1 MTRGRGGACWS
12 LLALALLAGC
22 GGGDTTDDASTTSST
37 VDAAREAACDEAI
50 EDIGVAV
57 DRYLAGY
64 ESGGQLSASEAT
76 DSTDVG
82 DDPGETSPST
92 TGGEPAVLDEEGLQS
107 ALGDAQTAISRY
119 GCDPAQTRVAL
130 ERRLAELEPEGPL
143 ADAVLRQLTVSML
156 GELPAEPTETVVAP
170 GDDLRDVLARS
181 PDGSTI
187 VLEPGEHRLDQTLVL
202 LVGVEL
208 RGAGRDGTTIVST
221 APEAAVLAPTDRRV
235 TIRGMTIRHEGGEP
249 ASVLVGGS
257 ASSIAVSDVRLTG
270 ARADLDGQGGAGVL
284 LFGAEGEPGDR
295 VTTLEVTDVE
305 LVDNEAAGLVLS
317 GAHRTSVV
325 RADVRGNGQCG
336 ICFLGAS
343 DGSVED
349 STFEANGVGI
359 AATGTSRPSL
369 VRLTVRGGEVGVQ
382 AADESQPALQE
393 VTVVASERAAVI
405 YTGSAG
411 GGIDRLTCQDVG
423 FGIVVG
429 PAARP
434 VIGETDCAL
443 AATEG

>member
-1 MTRGRGGACWS
+1 MTRRRGGTIG
-12 LLALALLAGC
+12 ALVVVAVLAGC
-22 GGGDTTDDASTTSST
+22 GNDDETEATSTTST
-37 VDAAREAACDEAI
+37 TEDAARATACDEAI
-50 EDIGVAV
+50 DGIGVAV

-64 ESGGQLSASEAT
+64 ESGGQLVATEPAESGDPADAPAAST
-76 DSTDVG
+76 
-82 DDPGETSPST
+82 ST
-92 TGGEPAVLDEEGLQS
+92 TTTGDGPLDEEGFQA
-107 ALGDAQTAISRY
+107 ALADAQGAISRY
-119 GCDPAQTRVAL
+119 RCDPAQTRLAL
-130 ERRLAELEPEGPL
+130 EQRLAEMEPEGPL
-143 ADAVLRQLTVSML
+143 ADAVLRQLSVSML

-170 GDDLRDVLARS
+170 GEDLRDVLARS
-181 PDGSTI
+181 PDGSTV
-187 VLEPGEHRLDQTLVL
+187 VLEAGEHRLDHSLVL
-202 LVGVEL
+202 LAGIEL
-208 RGAGRDGTTIVST
+208 RGAGRDATTIIST

-235 TIRGMTIRHEGGEP
+235 TIRGMSIRHEGEEP

-270 ARADLDGQGGAGVL
+270 GRVDADGQGGAGVL
-284 LFGAEGEPGDR
+284 LFGGEGESDGR
-295 VTTLEVTDVE
+295 ETTLEVTDAE

-349 STFEANGVGI
+349 STFDGNGVGI

-369 VRLTVRGGEVGVQ
+369 LRLTVRGGEVGIQ
-382 AADESQPALQE
+382 AADEAQPAIQD
-393 VTVVASERAAVI
+393 VTVSASERAAAI
-405 YTGSAG
+405 YTGTAAG
-411 GGIDRLTCQDVG
+411 AIEQLSCQDVD

-429 PAARP
+429 PDARP
-434 VIGETDCAL
+434 AIGETDCEL